1 MCYVIYE
8 MLISECDQQLGLPF
22 PRFCLP
28 RGTGHGT
35 WWNGLRNDI
44 CSETDRLECVLDRSD
59 LLELVWGIQM
69 SLLAAAEVESFA
81 VLLADK
87 WDKFGKTL
95 ARSSV
100 VSRST
105 VDRTV
110 THQHNAMRLILVKK
124 GNVFTSRRN
133 ARNVSAVLSPEILLP
148 SDLLITACDKCSL
161 VFSQWYN
168 GTETDVTLNLTH
180 CFTAQYS
187 HNPRPSC
194 SQRVSVRPD
203 GFASLHCRCLELT
216 RRAGTRWISSA
227 VQPAKRRHAVSH

>member
-1 MCYVIYE
+1 
-8 MLISECDQQLGLPF
+8 
-22 PRFCLP
+22 
-28 RGTGHGT
+28 
-35 WWNGLRNDI
+35 
-44 CSETDRLECVLDRSD
+44 
-59 LLELVWGIQM
+59 M

-148 SDLLITACDKCSL
+148 SDLPSRVNGILWEMPELIT
-161 VFSQWYN
+161 Q
-168 GTETDVTLNLTH
+168 ER
-180 CFTAQYS
+180 TA
-187 HNPRPSC
+187 
-194 SQRVSVRPD
+194 V
-203 GFASLHCRCLELT
+203 G
-216 RRAGTRWISSA
+216 SSNFK
-227 VQPAKRRHAVSH
+227 QQ